1 MYYDNKLTIRDID
14 VAGKKVLV
22 RVDFNV
28 PLDAEGNVTDATR
41 IKAARPTIE
50 YLSNNGAK
58 VILCSHLGRPKG
70 TRNPKYSLAPVAL
83 KAREVLGRP
92 VIFSPN
98 VLGETVENLIAAMPE
113 GGVMLLENVRF
124 YAEEEKNDPEFAK
137 QLAALADIYVND
149 AFGTAHRAHAS
160 TEGVARFLPG
170 VCGFLMEKEVR
181 SLGDALSRPARPFVA
196 IIGGAKVSDKIQVV
210 ENLMDKVDK
219 LLIGGGMANTFLAAQ
234 GYNMQASLVEEGRIE
249 WAKEFMAQYEDK
261 LVLPIDVVAADS
273 FSDMA
278 STMMCS
284 PEDIKEG
291 WQALDIGT
299 KTIAMFS
306 DHIKRAG
313 TVFWNGP
320 LGVFELENFMRG
332 TMRIAQAVA
341 DCSGFTIVGGGDSV
355 AAIAKAGVED
365 KINHVSTGGGASLE
379 FLGGEIL
386 PGIDAL
392 AAK

>member
-14 VAGKKVLV
+14 VAGKRVLV

-50 YLSNNGAK
+50 YLCNNGAK

-92 VIFSPN
+92 VVFSPN
-98 VLGETVENLIAAMPE
+98 VLGESVENLIAAMPE

-160 TEGVARFLPG
+160 TEGVARILPG
-170 VCGFLMEKEVR
+170 ACGFLMEKEVR

-234 GYNMQASLVEEGRIE
+234 GYNMQS
-249 WAKEFMAQYEDK
+249 
-261 LVLPIDVVAADS
+261 
-273 FSDMA
+273 
-278 STMMCS
+278 
-284 PEDIKEG
+284 
-291 WQALDIGT
+291 
-299 KTIAMFS
+299 
-306 DHIKRAG
+306 
-313 TVFWNGP
+313 
-320 LGVFELENFMRG
+320 
-332 TMRIAQAVA
+332 
-341 DCSGFTIVGGGDSV
+341 
-355 AAIAKAGVED
+355 
-365 KINHVSTGGGASLE
+365 
-379 FLGGEIL
+379 
-386 PGIDAL
+386 
-392 AAK
+392 

>member
-14 VAGKKVLV
+14 VAGKRVLV

-50 YLSNNGAK
+50 YLCNNGAK

-92 VIFSPN
+92 VVFSPN
-98 VLGETVENLIAAMPE
+98 VLGESVENLIAAMPE

-160 TEGVARFLPG
+160 TEGVARILPG
-170 VCGFLMEKEVR
+170 ACGFLMEKEVR

-234 GYNMQASLVEEGRIE
+234 GYNMQSSLVEEGRIE
-249 WAKEFMAQYEDK
+249 WAKEFMTQYADK

-278 STMMCS
+278 STMMCN

-299 KTIAMFS
+299 KTIALFA

-341 DCSGFTIVGGGDSV
+341 DCTGFTIVGGGDSV

-365 KINHVSTGGGASLE
+365 SINHVSTGGGASLE
-379 FLGGEIL
+379 FLGGEVL

-392 AAK
+392 AGK